1 MLQNFF
7 CLAAIITVAYSDC
20 CTDSDISISGEKC
33 DDNNTIECHMKHYG
47 IYCCNTDVTE
57 AIEKFANISNKIV
70 RLN

>member
-1 MLQNFF
+1 MLQKILY
-7 CLAAIITVAYSDC
+7 LAAITTVVYSDC
-20 CTDSDISISGEKC
+20 CTKNISKGEC
-33 DDNNTIECHMKHYG
+33 DDNDTIDCHMEHYG